1 LKVFVRG
8 TVSENKSTTSQQ
20 LDSILK
26 HASQDSIVF
35 RQTVTL
41 LEVPFAD
48 PNSSY
53 RNADLYS
60 KILAAKKESSWYN
73 ADEKEIAADRMQ
85 LLQQNNVGKPANDF
99 TYITPAGYKRRLYDI
114 KSRFLLLYFN
124 NPECPAC
131 REMKTALMNSSVITN
146 KIKSG
151 SLKVLSIYTDKDE
164 KLWLD
169 HLKEYPS
176 SWIQGRDEDE
186 FLYRNKIYDLR
197 AIPTIY
203 LLDASKKVL
212 LKDCMDVSQI
222 EKIIASR

>member
-1 LKVFVRG
+1 
-8 TVSENKSTTSQQ
+8 
-20 LDSILK
+20 
-26 HASQDSIVF
+26 
-35 RQTVTL
+35 
-41 LEVPFAD
+41 
-48 PNSSY
+48 
-53 RNADLYS
+53 
-60 KILAAKKESSWYN
+60 
-73 ADEKEIAADRMQ
+73 
-85 LLQQNNVGKPANDF
+85 
-99 TYITPAGYKRRLYDI
+99 
-114 KSRFLLLYFN
+114 LYFN

-131 REMKTALMNSSVITN
+131 REMKTSLMNSSVISD

-151 SLKVLSIYTDKDE
+151 SLEVLSIYTDKDE

-169 HLKEYPS
+169 HLKDYPS
-176 SWIQGRDEDE
+176 SWIQGRDDDE